1 MLKNDEKFST
11 AFKLILLS
19 LMLAV
24 QSLSFAHELSH
35 HQATDAEYCSICS
48 GPSGSEALAQL
59 ETVTQLSQCP
69 LYLATGQP
77 AEIAGEGQWPDWLSR
92 APPAH
97 P

>member
-59 ETVTQLSQCP
+59 ETVTQLPQCP

>member
-1 MLKNDEKFST
+1 MLKNGEKFST
-11 AFKLILLS
+11 VFKLILLS

-24 QSLSFAHELSH
+24 QSLSIAHELSH
-35 HQATDAEYCSICS
+35 HQAADAEYCSICS

-59 ETVTQLSQCP
+59 ETVTQLPQCP
-69 LYLATGQP
+69 LYLATGQL

>member
-35 HQATDAEYCSICS
+35 HQAADAEYCSICS
-48 GPSGSEALAQL
+48 GPSGGEALAQL
-59 ETVTQLSQCP
+59 ETVTQLPQCP